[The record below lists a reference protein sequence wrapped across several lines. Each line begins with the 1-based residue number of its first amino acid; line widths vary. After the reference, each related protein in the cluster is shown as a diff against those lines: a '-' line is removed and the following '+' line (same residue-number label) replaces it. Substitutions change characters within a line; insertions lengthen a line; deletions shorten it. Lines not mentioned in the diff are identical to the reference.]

1 MAHSARLPSAVVI
14 DRGLHEGSTGNRG
27 RASRRGGDVVFAALE
42 GAGRDGGASGAAGSG
57 AYGKGGVAP
66 EAERRL
72 LALVAS
78 HGDSAASAAAATLAG
93 PRQES
98 WSRAEARERLVGA
111 LVVVPRRAG
120 VESWL
125 AHEGEGAPL
134 VFGLDELAGFLSPGG
149 LGADFEKLLAL
160 RAGAR
165 AEHGRAGLDAAGPLE
180 LMRAARALVESVH
193 ALAVPE
199 LAALGHAWNEAA
211 VRLERER
218 PREAA
223 RIAALARFVDRPSV
237 WSGASDGIF
246 ATPQDAGA
254 AHDGRLAAATAE
266 FADLELALAE
276 SRPGWEF
283 RSRGGSV
290 ELENLPPHHE
300 EVQPLGD
307 ADLERVHDALAKVLP
322 SLGGARVAH
331 GRPLEPRD
339 AQVEI
344 GDRIAQSLG
353 RREHLLLHAPTG
365 TGKTLAYLVPGLLFA
380 VRNGV
385 RIGLSTYTKA
395 LQRQAYDRDL
405 PLALEL
411 LARVGL
417 DPAPRVCVLKGRSN
431 YVCWRAL
438 VSLAPGPA
446 DGAARHLSFCHALAF
461 ALTSSDGDVD
471 RFASIGLAPFEGVE
485 NIATEWELLRRSF
498 VARSGCCSR
507 RGARGLC
514 GADAARLRAETCHG
528 VITNH
533 AFALARPEFFRHVVF
548 DECEH
553 LHDQA
558 HGAFSRAL
566 SLERARRL
574 VDEVSGNRGRGPLE
588 ALRRT
593 IDGALSFGAA
603 QAELSHALT
612 SRTAARSALERLVR
626 RAREFCDWR
635 TEQEKSRDRGGEH
648 ALLREWLTDG
658 LERGAENAQALV
670 SAHSDAGR
678 HLTELSTSL
687 RALSDGL
694 FEVPVPRKERV
705 RFELDALIGDLE
717 ELLDALLV
725 WLPMRDGALAFDDGT
740 FHDALERGND
750 VVLETRVLLPHEHL
764 GRFHYPK
771 LAGAVYLSAT
781 TLLRGGFDDARRYL
795 GLERAASPAPE
806 EERPPENVATHA
818 APESFDYSRVCVC
831 VPSDVPDYRA
841 DKRGWMEHGAR
852 LVAHLAERTGGRLL
866 ALYTNQEDLLGVAR
880 LVRPYLAERGIE
892 VLAQNTGTS
901 AERLA
906 ERFRTHGRA
915 VLLGVDA
922 FWFGADFPGE
932 ALEYL
937 VIAKLPYGVPDR
949 YHHAQCAALGKSEQR
964 RAIYLPR
971 ALARFRQGF
980 GRLMRRADDSG
991 CVFVLDR
998 RVTEPQHRLFLRELP
1013 LAESFVG
1020 PAGQSDHDGDQH
1032 GDQHGDFDAGFE
1044 GGGEVMRAGS
1054 VGRGR
1059 GARLVRAETDRCI
1072 AAAFEHMALAQRV
1085 RRADL
1090 FAQLGETRL

>member
-1 MAHSARLPSAVVI
+1 MAQSARLPSAAVI
-14 DRGLHEGSTGNRG
+14 DRGVHDGSTSNRARG
-27 RASRRGGDVVFAALE
+27 PRRGGGVVFAALE
-42 GAGRDGGASGAAGSG
+42 RETPEQHAGS
-57 AYGKGGVAP
+57 AP
-66 EAERRL
+66 REPSERRL
-72 LALVAS
+72 AVLVAS
-78 HGDSAASAAAATLAG
+78 SGSGTETSAAVSALSGA
-93 PRQES
+93 RSES
-98 WSRAEARERLVGA
+98 WSRPQARERLAGA
-111 LVVVPRRAG
+111 LVIVPRRVL
-120 VESWL
+120 VETWL
-125 AHEGEGAPL
+125 ASAGDDAPFL
-134 VFGLDELAGFLSPGG
+134 FGLDELAGFLAPGG

-165 AEHGRAGLDAAGPLE
+165 SEHGGAGLDAAGPNE
-180 LMRAARALVESVH
+180 LLRAARALVESVH
-193 ALAVPE
+193 TLAAPE

-211 VRLERER
+211 VRLEREL
-218 PREAA
+218 PREAG
-223 RIAALARFVDRPSV
+223 RLAALARLVDRPSA
-237 WSGASDGIF
+237 WFGASDGIF
-246 ATPQDAGA
+246 GAPGHGAGA

-266 FADLELALAE
+266 FADLELAFAE

-283 RSRGGSV
+283 RARGGSV

-300 EVQPLGD
+300 EVVPLGD

-331 GRPLEPRD
+331 GRPLEARD

-353 RREHLLLHAPTG
+353 RRQHLLLHAPTG

-385 RIGLSTYTKA
+385 RLGLSTYTKA

-438 VSLAPGPA
+438 ISLAPGPA

-461 ALTSSDGDVD
+461 ALTSPDGDVD
-471 RFASIGLAPFEGVE
+471 RFASVGLAPFEGVE
-485 NIATEWELLRRSF
+485 NLATEWELLRRSF

-533 AFALARPEFFRHVVF
+533 AFALARPEFFRHIVF

-558 HGAFSRAL
+558 HGAFSRAV

-574 VDEVSGNRGRGPLE
+574 LDEISGTRGRGPLE
-588 ALRRT
+588 VLRRT

-670 SAHSDAGR
+670 AAHSEVGR
-678 HLTELSTSL
+678 HLSGLTTSL

-705 RFELDALIGDLE
+705 RFELDAQIGDLE
-717 ELLDALLV
+717 ELLDAILV

-806 EERPPENVATHA
+806 EERPPETVATFA

-880 LVRPYLAERGIE
+880 LVRPYLAARGIE

-1020 PAGQSDHDGDQH
+1020 PSGPGGHD

-1044 GGGEVMRAGS
+1044 GGGGEVVRAGSVGHVGS

-1090 FAQLGETRL
+1090 FASLGETRL